1 MKPCLMSFNQR
12 MLPVGGR
19 ITVRLVSSL
28 TRLGF
33 TKKRKYLCLCS
44 ESVETKPVKLET
56 SHKVILHNNS
66 ECSTHVQ
73 TISYSYSIIGTSL
86 ALFALIPKSNI

>member
-56 SHKVILHNNS
+56 SHKVILPPTGSVLCFHS
-66 ECSTHVQ
+66 CSDDFIFLLNYRY
-73 TISYSYSIIGTSL
+73 ISCSL
-86 ALFALIPKSNI
+86 RLNTKV